1 MNVMRSARHVTT
13 AAVPRLLAAAVAAAF
28 APAAARAQQPPPV
41 AAQPSGAAADS
52 AARRIARLV
61 AEPATLTLR
70 AGETRPL
77 AVTAYDAAGRAIAD
91 PQLRVSGP
99 RSALYVADGQVKGLT
114 AGKFE
119 VVVTPAANRLDPGA
133 TPLSLTVPVTV
144 TWPAIAKV
152 ELTPEPGRLYTGVTL
167 AHRARV
173 LHADG
178 SERRNAPLTWR
189 SSNPAV
195 ATVDRFGNVTALKP
209 GPVTIT
215 AEAEGVKGRVTH
227 TAAANPVTRLAIEL
241 AENTVRTGDV
251 VHLKATAHRAGGG
264 VVKDVPV
271 TWSYTY
277 VPDDTIA
284 APGATGVIDRGL
296 FAAEVPGRYTLL
308 ATAGPVTARRVLDVQ
323 PRDVRR
329 RISVTGRGSI
339 TNVHT
344 SDLWPWSAKNG
355 RDYTLVGTWGGDGW
369 AYVFDITDLAN
380 PVKTDSVKVDAR
392 VINDVMVSPDGRYG
406 VLSREGASN
415 RVNGVVVLDLADP
428 AHPKVAATFD
438 QALTGGVHNMFATND
453 YLFAISNGDKYVIVD
468 MRDITKPKYV
478 SEYDHPNSRVHD
490 VWVHDGI
497 AYSSEWG
504 TGVVAVDVGN
514 GKWGGTIEKPK
525 LIATYPTTSGATHEI
540 YPYVQKATGK
550 VYLFLGD
557 EIMSRQGR
565 VWEGT
570 SYLANIN
577 QKGGVPQ
584 TSAGYT
590 HIIDFTDPKHPKNIA
605 KYHQEEF
612 GSHDI
617 IVEDDVMYQAY
628 YDGGLRVVDV
638 SGELVGNLAEQRR
651 EVAVYKPYDPQ
662 GYTANASFV
671 MNAMPWKGHILFT
684 DFNSGLWAAKLEPRA
699 PVVP

>member
-1 MNVMRSARHVTT
+1 MNVTRIPRFVSIALLGVAPLSAM
-13 AAVPRLLAAAVAAAF
+13 L
-28 APAAARAQQPPPV
+28 AQQPAASTQAAP
-41 AAQPSGAAADS
+41 AQPRV
-52 AARRIARLV
+52 ARIV
-61 AEPATLTLR
+61 AEPASLTLV
-70 AGETRPL
+70 AGQ
-77 AVTAYDAAGRAIAD
+77 AVPFTLTAYDSAGKAIEN
-91 PQLRVSGP
+91 PPLRTSGV
-99 RSALYVADGQVKGLT
+99 RGVLRYANGQVT
-114 AGKFE
+114 ATQAGKYE
-119 VVVTPAANRLDPGA
+119 LVVTSVGGTTPAR
-133 TPLSLTVPVTV
+133 LTVPITV
-144 TWPAIAKV
+144 QWPPIAQV
-152 ELTPEPGRLYTGVTL
+152 EILPEPGRLYTGVTL
-167 AHRARV
+167 AHRARAV
-173 LHADG
+173 HADQ
-178 SERRNAPLTWR
+178 SERKDVTITWR
-189 SSNPAV
+189 SSNESI
-195 ATVDRFGNVTALKP
+195 ATVDRFGNVTARRP
-209 GPVTIT
+209 GAVTIT
-215 AEAEGVKGRVTH
+215 AQAEGATSTVRH
-227 TAAANPVTRLAIEL
+227 TVAANPVANLTIDIE
-241 AENTVRTGDV
+241 ENSVRTGDV
-251 VHLKATAHRAGGG
+251 VHLKATAKRASGSAIP
-264 VVKDVPV
+264 DVPI

-308 ATAGPVTARRVLDVQ
+308 ATAGPTSARKVIDVR
-323 PRDVRR
+323 PRDVRK

-339 TNVHT
+339 NHVHT
-344 SDLWPWSAKNG
+344 SDLWPWTGKDG
-355 RDYTLVGTWGGDGW
+355 RDYALVGTWGGDGW
-369 AYVFDITDLAN
+369 AYVFDITDLGAI
-380 PVKTDSVKVDAR
+380 VKTDSIKVDAR
-392 VINDVMVSPDGRYG
+392 VINDVTVSPDGRYG
-406 VLSREGASN
+406 ALSREGASN
-415 RVNGVVVLDLADP
+415 RVNGVVILDLASP
-428 AHPKVAATFD
+428 AHPKIAATFD
-438 QALTGGVHNMFATND
+438 QELTGGVHNMFATND
-453 YLFAISNGDKYVIVD
+453 YLFALSNGDKYVIID
-468 MRDITKPKYV
+468 MKDIYKPTYK

-490 VWVHDGI
+490 VWVHNGI

-540 YPYVQKATGK
+540 FPYVQKSTGK

-557 EIMSRQGR
+557 EIMSREGR

-570 SYLANIN
+570 SYLQNIN

-590 HIIDFTDPKHPKNIA
+590 HIIDFTDPANPKNIA

-651 EVAVYKPYDPQ
+651 EIAVYKPYDPQ

-684 DFNSGLWAAKLEPRA
+684 DFNSGLWSAKLEPKA
-699 PVVP
+699 QPVP

>member
-1 MNVMRSARHVTT
+1 MNVVRSLRFVTT
-13 AAVPRLLAAAVAAAF
+13 AVAVAAIPAIPSHSAF
-28 APAAARAQQPPPV
+28 AQQRADT
-41 AAQPSGAAADS
+41 ATAK
-52 AARRIARLV
+52 IARLG
-61 AEPATLTLR
+61 AEPTSLTLKV
-70 AGETRPL
+70 GDVVPL
-77 AVTAYDAAGRAIAD
+77 KVNAYDAQGNMVAA
-91 PQLRVSGP
+91 QLRVSGP
-99 RSALYVADGQVKGLT
+99 RGAVSVNDGQVKGLK

-119 VVVTPAANRLDPGA
+119 IVAMAMSESRAQLA
-133 TPLSLTVPVTV
+133 TLKIPVTI
-144 TWPAIAKV
+144 TWPALSGV
-152 ELTPEPGRLYTGVTL
+152 EITPEPGRLYAGVTL
-167 AHRARV
+167 AHRARAS
-173 LHADG
+173 HADE
-178 SERRNAPLTWR
+178 SERRDAVFSWR

-215 AEAEGVKGRVTH
+215 AQTEGMKADIQHAVTP
-227 TAAANPVTRLAIEL
+227 NPVTSLAIEMT
-241 AENTVRTGDV
+241 ENSVRTGDV
-251 VHLKATAHRAGGG
+251 VHLKAVARRTGGG
-264 VVKDVPV
+264 VVSDVPV

-277 VPDDTIA
+277 TPDDTIA

-308 ATAGPVTARRVLDVQ
+308 ATAGGVSARSVLDVQ

-329 RISVTGRGSI
+329 RINVTGRGGI
-339 TNVHT
+339 NNVHT
-344 SDLWPWSAKNG
+344 SDLWPWTGKDG
-355 RDYTLVGTWGGDGW
+355 RDYALVGTWGGDGY
-369 AYVFDITDLAN
+369 AYIFDISDLSK
-380 PVKTDSVKVDAR
+380 PVKSDSVKIDAR
-392 VINDVMVSPDGRYG
+392 TINDVTVSPDGRFG

-415 RVNGVVVLDLADP
+415 RVNGVVILDLANP
-428 AHPKVAATFD
+428 AHPKIAATFD
-438 QALTGGVHNMFATND
+438 QELTGGVHNMFATND
-453 YLFAISNGDKYVIVD
+453 HLFAISNGDKYVIVD
-468 MRDITKPKYV
+468 VRDIYKPKYV
-478 SEYDHPNSRVHD
+478 SQYDHPDSRVHD
-490 VWVHDGI
+490 VWVNNGI

-525 LIATYPTTSGATHEI
+525 LIATFPTTSGATHEI
-540 YPYVQKATGK
+540 FPYFQKNTGK

-570 SYLANIN
+570 SYLQNIN
-577 QKGGVPQ
+577 AKGGPPQ

-590 HIIDFTDPKHPKNIA
+590 HIVDFTDPKNPKNIA

-617 IVEDDVMYQAY
+617 VVEDDVMYQAY

-651 EVAVYKPYDPQ
+651 EIAVFKPYDPD

-684 DFNSGLWAAKLEPRA
+684 DFNSGLWSAKLEPKQII
-699 PVVP
+699 P